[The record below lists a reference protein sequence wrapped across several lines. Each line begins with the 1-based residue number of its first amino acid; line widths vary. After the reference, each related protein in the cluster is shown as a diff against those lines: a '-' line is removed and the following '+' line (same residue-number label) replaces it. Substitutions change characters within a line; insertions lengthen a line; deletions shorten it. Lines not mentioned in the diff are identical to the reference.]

1 VFGAIVVTNIT
12 YIACFFLGERRN
24 TLAEKEPLV
33 LLNKHIEFLSK
44 LPKNSK
50 IKKAIFVLNSNT
62 PNDLSHIEEDF
73 LSLCKDG
80 INNIPIEVIV
90 RPNVDFSYG
99 AWSTAI
105 EQDIKSKN
113 KTDYYFLIEDDYLPT
128 TKDFY
133 NAYLGFMK
141 NNVAYVA
148 SYVDYSTEADHGHL
162 ERLGIQEKVYEFIPS
177 ISNGLLCAHAAR
189 VISKKYDKVFN
200 LYHQETYDH
209 AVANQI
215 TFLNHFLDNGYK
227 IDDISS
233 QHAIP
238 FLAIPWYGNLDGILV
253 YGNRKKPI
261 IIAPIHERYTDD
273 NII

>member
-33 LLNKHIEFLSK
+33 LLNKHLEFLSELSK
-44 LPKNSK
+44 SSK

-62 PNDLSHIEEDF
+62 PNDLSHIEQDF

-80 INNIPIEVIV
+80 INNIPIEIIV
-90 RPNVDFSYG
+90 RENIDFSYG
-99 AWSTAI
+99 AWNIAI
-105 EQDIKSKN
+105 EQDIKNKN

-133 NAYLGFMK
+133 NAYLKFVK

-148 SYVDYSTEADHGHL
+148 SYIDYATESDHGHL
-162 ERLGIQEKVYEFIPS
+162 ARLGIEEKVYEFIPS
-177 ISNGLLCAHAAR
+177 ISNGLLSASAAQ
-189 VISKKYDKVFN
+189 IIYKKHDRIFN
-200 LYHQETYDH
+200 LYRAETYDY

-215 TFLNHFLDNGYK
+215 TFLNLFLDNRYK

-233 QHAIP
+233 QHSVP
-238 FLAIPWYGNLDGILV
+238 FLAIPWYGNPDGILV

-261 IIAPIHERYTDD
+261 IIAPIHERYIDD